1 MRKESLIF
9 YLTYHTRKPN
19 TGATLM
25 TAKLLTKA
33 KRFSFSL
40 LRIPLRQDYGA
51 IESIG
56 VAPGYKFITYDYSKA
71 MYFGRKLSLRG
82 SFDRHPHPLFTISN
96 FNFDPD

>member
-1 MRKESLIF
+1 
-9 YLTYHTRKPN
+9 
-19 TGATLM
+19 M

-56 VAPGYKFITYDYSKA
+56 VAQGYKVIMIIQKVQ
-71 MYFGRKLSLRG
+71 KQCILEK
-82 SFDRHPHPLFTISN
+82 SFF
-96 FNFDPD
+96 

>member
-56 VAPGYKFITYDYSKA
+56 VAQGYKVIMIIQKVQ
-71 MYFGRKLSLRG
+71 KQCILEK
-82 SFDRHPHPLFTISN
+82 SFF
-96 FNFDPD
+96 